1 MTMGDVQEPARLR
14 TRWVSLLSEG
24 SMRRLRPLCE
34 SDSETMGSGAWQS
47 QSRYP
52 GSPEQAAVSG
62 VMRGLRQSAELCGS
76 GAASECG
83 F

>member
-47 QSRYP
+47 QSAILEAQNKRRYR
-52 GSPEQAAVSG
+52 E
-62 VMRGLRQSAELCGS
+62 
-76 GAASECG
+76 
-83 F
+83 